1 MTFTA
6 TVSSV
11 SGPVVPN
18 GETVTFK
25 DGATVIGTGGLSSGA
40 ATFTTS
46 TLSVARHS
54 ITASYGGDIE
64 FIASNSFPLPRPWH
78 GNHDDNCFLVGEPVG
93 VRSVGDVHRKRQ
105 IEAVN
110 ANGETVTFKDG
121 ASTIG
126 TATLSSGSAAFST
139 SALSVAGHSIT
150 VVYGGDSNF
159 GGSTSTILKQSVNQ
173 DATTTTVASLANP
186 STFGQQVTFTSTVT
200 ANGPGAGSPTGTVTF
215 VDGVT
220 TLGTG
225 MLTLIGGVAK
235 TSFTTSAFE
244 LPAGTGQSI
253 TAVYGGDTNFATS
266 TSTAVSQSVSQE
278 PSTTSVGSSAN
289 PAVYGQT
296 VTLTA
301 TVSGTGAGGTP
312 TGTVTFLDGGSA
324 LGTGVLSNGS
334 ATFQTSTLALGSN
347 SITVSYPGDN
357 NFPGSTSAT
366 LLQAVNQDASTTTL
380 TSSANPSVY
389 GQSVTFTAVVS
400 PAGQG
405 GGTPTGT
412 VIFQDQTT
420 GATLGTVTLTGGE
433 ADLATTGLSIGG
445 QNITA
450 TYSGDTNF
458 FGGASGVLVQ
468 AVNQDA
474 SSAGLS
480 ISTTTAGQTLYITAS
495 ISPAGLGGGTPTGTV
510 TLKINNTSYG
520 TLTLTNGVA
529 TFMVT
534 GGLVAGNYTFYLSY
548 SGDGDFFSSSNSLT
562 AAFSGGRG

>member
-1 MTFTA
+1 MVGGASTAVGLTVNQASTTTKVTSSANPSTFAAQVTFTA

-11 SGPVVPN
+11 SGGVVPN

-25 DGATVIGTGGLSSGA
+25 DGATVIGTGALSSGA
-40 ATFTTS
+40 ATFATS
-46 TLSVARHS
+46 TLSVAGHS
-54 ITASYGGDIE
+54 ITASYGGDID
-64 FIASNSFPLPRPWH
+64 FIASNSLPLTQT
-78 GNHDDNCFLVGEPVG
+78 VG
-93 VRSVGDVHRKRQ
+93 VGITTTTVSSSANPSAFGQSVTFTASVSSGAA
-105 IEAVN
+105 IP
-110 ANGETVTFKDG
+110 NGETVTFKDG

-324 LGTGVLSNGS
+324 WARACS
-334 ATFQTSTLALGSN
+334 ATGPPRSR
-347 SITVSYPGDN
+347 PRRWRW
-357 NFPGSTSAT
+357 
-366 LLQAVNQDASTTTL
+366 
-380 TSSANPSVY
+380 
-389 GQSVTFTAVVS
+389 
-400 PAGQG
+400 
-405 GGTPTGT
+405 
-412 VIFQDQTT
+412 
-420 GATLGTVTLTGGE
+420 GATRSRSPI
-433 ADLATTGLSIGG
+433 LATTTSP
-445 QNITA
+445 
-450 TYSGDTNF
+450 
-458 FGGASGVLVQ
+458 GVPRQ
-468 AVNQDA
+468 
-474 SSAGLS
+474 
-480 ISTTTAGQTLYITAS
+480 
-495 ISPAGLGGGTPTGTV
+495 PCCRP
-510 TLKINNTSYG
+510 
-520 TLTLTNGVA
+520 
-529 TFMVT
+529 
-534 GGLVAGNYTFYLSY
+534 
-548 SGDGDFFSSSNSLT
+548 
-562 AAFSGGRG
+562 